1 MPVQEFEVMITV
13 LYEFYTGD
21 VQANFQLPFFTPLTK
36 YNFNSLGKKRK
47 IVWHDYLFEI
57 PFPCDLPGEEIL
69 S

>member
-1 MPVQEFEVMITV
+1 MPDQEFEVMITV

-47 IVWHDYLFEI
+47 IV
-57 PFPCDLPGEEIL
+57 
-69 S
+69 